1 MIRNGGP
8 AWVTTPEMV
17 AASRGANSSLQKN
30 PEQAVPKLQ
39 LLICRAEVVQAVVSV
54 AATSNSIESI
64 LFIHAT
70 DIFA

>member
-39 LLICRAEVVQAVVSV
+39 LLICSAEVVQDVVSV
-54 AATSNSIESI
+54 AA
-64 LFIHAT
+64 
-70 DIFA
+70 